1 VRVRAAHLLLLLPL
15 GLIFDLAY
23 SQRPLYDGMYNSYLL
38 HGLACAGEGD
48 LAADWTAGTTDPFP
62 LVSALVCATARW
74 GHPALFYLLHALL
87 LAVYVASL
95 LAIFVSVFRVTSPA
109 VRLAFGAGCVL
120 LHSVL
125 LRDLVSWASGGDW
138 GWYLQAG
145 LARQYLLGFFFQPSL
160 FGVLN
165 VAAIALFLRRRDGWA
180 AALAAGSS
188 LAHFSYALTAASLIL
203 AFALFRLREDRGA
216 GAARPALLVG
226 GAVMLASAL
235 LAGLRFRPSSPAT
248 FSRAQAL
255 IATERIPHHALPAR
269 WVHESI
275 WIQAAAL
282 GLGLLAA
289 PALRLLLL
297 VPLGVGAALTGLQ
310 IATGSNALALLF
322 PWRVSTLLV
331 PLGSSMALG
340 RATAALEG
348 ASRRAAWSVALAG
361 AALALF
367 AAVHAARQSAAE
379 HRAYARDPDLPM
391 MRHVRAAR
399 RPGQLYVIPV
409 GLQRFRIETGAPT
422 LVDWK
427 THPYRDVEVL
437 EWYARIGAARRLERA
452 SGPALCAAANDL
464 IRRHGVTHLVL
475 PAGKPCACAG
485 LRERYRDRRFA
496 IFAAAQ
502 GPGR

>member
-1 VRVRAAHLLLLLPL
+1 MRARAAHLLLLLLL
-15 GLIFDLAY
+15 GLVFDLAY
-23 SQRPLYDGMYNSYLL
+23 AQRPLYDGMYNSYLL

-74 GHPALFYLLHALL
+74 AHPALFHLFHALL
-87 LAVYVASL
+87 LALYAAGL
-95 LAIFVSVFRVTSPA
+95 LSIFTSVFRVTSPA

-125 LRDLVSWASGGDW
+125 LRDLVTWASGGDW
-138 GWYLQAG
+138 AWYLQAG

-203 AFALFRLREDRGA
+203 AFALLRLREEHGLR
-216 GAARPALLVG
+216 AARPSLLVG
-226 GAVMLASAL
+226 GVVMLASAL
-235 LAGLRFRPSSPAT
+235 LAGLRFRPTDAAT
-248 FSRAQAL
+248 FARAQAL
-255 IATERIPHHALPAR
+255 IATERIPHHALPGR
-269 WVHESI
+269 WVHKSI

-297 VPLGVGAALTGLQ
+297 VPLGLGAAITGLQ
-310 IATGSNALALLF
+310 LATGSSALALLF

-348 ASRRAAWSVALAG
+348 AGRPTAWSVALAG
-361 AALALF
+361 AALALV
-367 AAVHAARQSAAE
+367 AAVHGARHTAAE

-399 RPGQLYVIPV
+399 RPGQLHAIPV

-427 THPYRDVEVL
+427 THPYRDAEVL
-437 EWYARIGAARRLERA
+437 EWHARVQAARRVERT
-452 SGPALCAAANDL
+452 SGRELCAAAGDL
-464 IRRHGVTHLVL
+464 ARRYGVTHLVL
-475 PAGKPCACAG
+475 PAGKPCPCPG

-496 IFAAAQ
+496 VFEV
-502 GPGR
+502 RR